1 MSMLLSDMELI
12 PSPLNYIGGKYKLLP
27 QLLLLFPKINGT
39 FIDLFCG
46 GCNVGINVKSS
57 RTVFNDT
64 NADLI
69 NLYNTLKSLNKAVF
83 FEMVDKIIE
92 KYNLS
97 CSDLNGYDYYGCDS
111 SGGLGS
117 YNKEHYIQMRK
128 DFNNHTNSD
137 CYYYAMLY
145 VMIVYSFNNQI
156 RFNREG
162 KFNLP
167 VGKRD
172 YNANMQ
178 RKLSKFVDR
187 IKNGNY
193 VFTTMDFEKF
203 D

>member
-1 MSMLLSDMELI
+1 MEERKYTFYDRYQKVKYANITAEELEV
-12 PSPLNYIGGKYKLLP
+12 LNI
-27 QLLLLFPKINGT
+27 
-39 FIDLFCG
+39 
-46 GCNVGINVKSS
+46 
-57 RTVFNDT
+57 
-64 NADLI
+64 
-69 NLYNTLKSLNKAVF
+69 
-83 FEMVDKIIE
+83 
-92 KYNLS
+92 
-97 CSDLNGYDYYGCDS
+97 
-111 SGGLGS
+111 S